1 MTARSVFLRHAD
13 GSVYVTTMDPS
24 EIHPEMTLFTAMRI
38 CGVPVVIP
46 WSREHCV
53 ATTITTKMTLAEIVA
68 WTAGEVAKAEKY
80 RRLAAKQ
87 DRQDG
92 KAAARRKT

>member
-1 MTARSVFLRHAD
+1 MTARSVFLRYAD
-13 GSVYVTTMDPS
+13 GSVYVTTMDSS
-24 EIHPEMTLFTAMRI
+24 EIHPEMVLFTAMRI

-87 DRQDG
+87 DR
-92 KAAARRKT
+92 KAAARRRT